1 MSNIYNSQK
10 LNNLKEESE
19 ISNILNKSKKLN
31 LINSTPLIR
40 QKINYDI
47 LSQKNIDN
55 YNNIHNIKHSLFLKK
70 INLKENKNKYYVEG
84 VYNLF
89 NNENVFLN
97 NIYKGRKIVIGK
109 SRNKS
114 SINLYT
120 RRNKK
125 YTTKRTFIKP
135 KTNNVS
141 SNNITNITKINNT
154 YTNESLAQ
162 NIKGRKMLWI
172 GKKNGNYITDEE
184 LKNIY
189 QECIN
194 RESKGLKKIT
204 LKSKNKNFNYNNHKS
219 LSEKDSNNIINL
231 QSLALDK
238 YQLRSNETKKMI
250 DRLLKYT
257 SKKEDNLLI
266 NQINNYRLKKEK
278 IDEEDINNIINNNP
292 NFKSNKNK
300 EVEKQL
306 IWLISLREY
315 KNNIVINNR
324 NRRTCPSPN
333 NRKNIL
339 SKQKYLYSFDKRDKF
354 FDLSGQFNPLFAQ
367 IVPKIYNE
375 KEKIRDTLSNN
386 KNDNNINLIVD
397 NSFYNNK
404 KISDLY
410 KDLNIKGKKLINFEM
425 ELSKELEGKKKKI
438 VQFPYKEDEITTKI
452 FAKSYSAKNF
462 DAPKSIRNTF
472 ELHYNNK

>member
-1 MSNIYNSQK
+1 
-10 LNNLKEESE
+10 
-19 ISNILNKSKKLN
+19 
-31 LINSTPLIR
+31 
-40 QKINYDI
+40 
-47 LSQKNIDN
+47 
-55 YNNIHNIKHSLFLKK
+55 
-70 INLKENKNKYYVEG
+70 
-84 VYNLF
+84 
-89 NNENVFLN
+89 
-97 NIYKGRKIVIGK
+97 
-109 SRNKS
+109 
-114 SINLYT
+114 
-120 RRNKK
+120 
-125 YTTKRTFIKP
+125 
-135 KTNNVS
+135 
-141 SNNITNITKINNT
+141 
-154 YTNESLAQ
+154 
-162 NIKGRKMLWI
+162 MLWI

-194 RESKGLKKIT
+194 RENKGLKKIS

-300 EVEKQL
+300 EVEKKL
-306 IWLISLREY
+306 KWSTSLREY
-315 KNNIVINNR
+315 ENNIVINKR
-324 NRRTCPSPN
+324 AKRTCPSPN

-425 ELSKELEGKKKKI
+425 ELSKELDGKKKKI
-438 VQFPYKEDEITTKI
+438 VQFPYKEDEIATKI
-452 FAKSYSAKNF
+452 FAKSYSTKNF
-462 DAPKSIRNTF
+462 YAPKSIRNTF
-472 ELHYNNK
+472 ELHYNK

>member
-89 NNENVFLN
+89 NDENVFLD

-114 SINLYT
+114 SINIYM

-135 KTNNVS
+135 KTKNVS

-194 RESKGLKKIT
+194 RENKGLKKIS
-204 LKSKNKNFNYNNHKS
+204 LKLKNKNFNYNNHKS

-231 QSLALDK
+231 QSLALNK
-238 YQLRSNETKKMI
+238 YQLRSNEIKKMI
-250 DRLLKYT
+250 DRLLKHT
-257 SKKEDNLLI
+257 SKKQDNLLI

-278 IDEEDINNIINNNP
+278 IDEEEDINKILNNN
-292 NFKSNKNK
+292 NKNK
-300 EVEKQL
+300 EVEKKL
-306 IWLISLREY
+306 KWSTSLREY
-315 KNNIVINNR
+315 ENNIVINKR
-324 NRRTCPSPN
+324 ARRTCPSPN
-333 NRKNIL
+333 NSKNIL
-339 SKQKYLYSFDKRDKF
+339 SKQKYLYSFDKKDKF

-367 IVPKIYNE
+367 IVPKINKE
-375 KEKIRDTLSNN
+375 KEKIIDTLSNN
-386 KNDNNINLIVD
+386 NNINLIVD

-404 KISDLY
+404 KITDLY

-425 ELSKELEGKKKKI
+425 ELSKELDGKKKKI
-438 VQFPYKEDEITTKI
+438 VQFPYKEDEIATKI

-462 DAPKSIRNTF
+462 YAPKSIRNTF
-472 ELHYNNK
+472 ELHYNK